1 MMQKKAK
8 NLNGNAIQKKRNGNR
23 TRRRN
28 TQQEEQNNVAL
39 KYSLLREIF
48 LNTYNFQ
55 LSPAHLIFSMLR
67 QIHVEWI
74 ERINVG

>member
-28 TQQEEQNNVAL
+28 TQQEEQNNVAF
-39 KYSLLREIF
+39 KIF
-48 LNTYNFQ
+48 F
-55 LSPAHLIFSMLR
+55 
-67 QIHVEWI
+67 I
-74 ERINVG
+74 ERNIFKYIISNFLLLISFLACSDKYMWSG

>member
-28 TQQEEQNNVAL
+28 TQQEEQNDFAL
-39 KYSLLREIF
+39 KIF
-48 LNTYNFQ
+48 F
-55 LSPAHLIFSMLR
+55 
-67 QIHVEWI
+67 I
-74 ERINVG
+74 ERNIF

>member
-28 TQQEEQNNVAL
+28 TQQEEQNNFAL
-39 KYSLLREIF
+39 KSSLLREIF
-48 LNTYNFQ
+48 LNT
-55 LSPAHLIFSMLR
+55 
-67 QIHVEWI
+67 
-74 ERINVG
+74 

>member
-8 NLNGNAIQKKRNGNR
+8 NLNVNAIQKKRNGNR

-28 TQQEEQNNVAL
+28 TQQEEQSNVAL

-48 LNTYNFQ
+48 LNT
-55 LSPAHLIFSMLR
+55 
-67 QIHVEWI
+67 
-74 ERINVG
+74 

>member
-28 TQQEEQNNVAL
+28 TQQEEQNDFAL
-39 KYSLLREIF
+39 KIF
-48 LNTYNFQ
+48 F
-55 LSPAHLIFSMLR
+55 
-67 QIHVEWI
+67 I
-74 ERINVG
+74 ERNIFKYIISNFLLLISFLASSDKYMWSE